1 MFSKRADG
9 RRIKTLLPY
18 YKIIP
23 YIMKERVDAQV
34 YFEDEISV
42 DALDDYIKRK
52 RDQGIKI
59 THMDVVLAAI
69 ARAVIEKPRLNRFIM
84 NRRIYARNEISI
96 SLALVKKLNEEDYV
110 DTTVKFKVK
119 PEDTIFTISEQ
130 VHKVVAENKQAT
142 QSNATDKLAAFIMSF
157 PNWLIKCII
166 NFVIFLDNHNL
177 LPKAVIEASPFHT
190 SIFLTN
196 LGSIG
201 IDSIYHHIYNFGTTS
216 GFLAMGGR
224 KERVKNYKT
233 GETEKYMTFRF
244 VMDERICDGYYYAKA
259 LSVFRRYIL
268 NPELL
273 ELPCEDV
280 KPDQK

>member
-1 MFSKRADG
+1 MFGKRADG
-9 RRIKTLLPY
+9 RRIKTLKPY

-23 YIMKERVDAQV
+23 YIMKQRVDAQV
-34 YFEDEISV
+34 YFEDEIAV
-42 DALDDYIKRK
+42 DRLEEYIKKCREK
-52 RDQGIKI
+52 GIKI

-69 ARAVIEKPRLNRFIM
+69 ARTAIEKPRINRFIM
-84 NRRIYARNEISI
+84 NRRIYARNETCI
-96 SLALVKKLNEEDYV
+96 SLAIVKKLSEGEYI
-110 DTTVKFKVK
+110 DTTVKFKIK

-130 VHKVVAENKQAT
+130 IRKEVAKNKEAT
-142 QSNATDKLAAFIMSF
+142 EENATDKLATFIMSF
-157 PNWLIKCII
+157 PNWIIKCII
-166 NFVIFLDNHNL
+166 NLVIFLDNHNL

-201 IDSIYHHIYNFGTTS
+201 IDSIFHHIYNFGTTS

-224 KERVKNYKT
+224 KERIKNYKT

-259 LSVFRRYIL
+259 LSVFRKYIL

-273 ELPCEDV
+273 ELPCENIEG
-280 KPDQK
+280 DQK

>member
-52 RDQGIKI
+52 REQGIKI

-84 NRRIYARNEISI
+84 NRRIYARNEVSI
-96 SLALVKKLNEEDYV
+96 SLALVKKLSDEDYV
-110 DTTVKFKVK
+110 DTTVKFKIK
-119 PEDTIFTISEQ
+119 PEDTIFNISEQ

-157 PNWLIKCII
+157 PNWVIKCII

-273 ELPCEDV
+273 ELPCDNV

>member
-9 RRIKTLLPY
+9 RRIKTLMPY

-23 YIMKERVDAQV
+23 YIMKQRVDAQV

-42 DALDDYIKRK
+42 DRLEEYIKSK
-52 RDQGIKI
+52 KEKGIKI

-69 ARAVIEKPRLNRFIM
+69 ARTVIEKPRLNRFIM
-84 NRRIYARNEISI
+84 NRRIFARNEVCI
-96 SLALVKKLNEEDYV
+96 SLAVVKKLNEEEYV

-119 PEDTIFTISEQ
+119 PEDTILTIAKN
-130 VHKVVAENKQAT
+130 VHEEVAKNKEAT
-142 QSNATDKLAAFIMSF
+142 EENATDKLAAFIMSF

-166 NFVIFLDNHNL
+166 NLVIFLDNHGL

-201 IDSIYHHIYNFGTTS
+201 IDSVYHHIYNFGTTS

-273 ELPCEDV
+273 ELPCENA
-280 KPDQK
+280 PEDQK

>member
-52 RDQGIKI
+52 REQGIKI

-84 NRRIYARNEISI
+84 NRRIYARNEVSI
-96 SLALVKKLNEEDYV
+96 SLALVKKLSDEDYV

-119 PEDTIFTISEQ
+119 PEDTIFNISEQ

-157 PNWLIKCII
+157 PNWVIKCII

-273 ELPCEDV
+273 ELPCDNV

>member
-1 MFSKRADG
+1 MFSKRGDG

-34 YFEDEISV
+34 YFEDEISI
-42 DALDDYIKRK
+42 DAVEEYIKK
-52 RDQGIKI
+52 KKEEGIRM

-69 ARAVIEKPRLNRFIM
+69 SRTILEKPRLNRFIM
-84 NRRIYARNEISI
+84 NRRIYARNELCI
-96 SLALVKKLNEEDYV
+96 SLAVVRKLTEQDYV

-119 PEDTIFTISEQ
+119 PEDTILTLAEQ
-130 VHKVVAENKQAT
+130 VHAEVAKNKEATENN
-142 QSNATDKLAAFIMSF
+142 STDKLAALIMSL
-157 PNWLIKCII
+157 PNWLIKFVI
-166 NFVIFLDNHNL
+166 NIVIFLDNHNL
-177 LPKAVIEASPFHT
+177 LPKAIIDASPFHT

-196 LGSIG
+196 LGSVG

-224 KERVKNYKT
+224 KERIKDYKT

-244 VMDERICDGYYYAKA
+244 VMDERICDGYYYARA
-259 LSVFRRYIL
+259 FSVFRRYML

-273 ELPCEDV
+273 EKPCENAQQ
-280 KPDQK
+280 DQK

>member
-9 RRIKTLLPY
+9 RRIKTLMPY

-42 DALDDYIKRK
+42 DRLEEYIKK
-52 RDQGIKI
+52 KKESGIRI

-69 ARAVIEKPRLNRFIM
+69 ARTVIEKPRLNRFIM
-84 NRRIYARNEISI
+84 NRRIYARNEVCI
-96 SLALVKKLNEEDYV
+96 SLAVVKKLSDEEYV
-110 DTTVKFKVK
+110 DTTVKFKIK
-119 PEDTIFTISEQ
+119 PEDTLDTISEQ
-130 VHKVVAENKQAT
+130 VRKTVAENKEAT
-142 QSNATDKLAAFIMSF
+142 QSNITDKLAAFIMSF
-157 PNWLIKCII
+157 PNWIIKCII
-166 NFVIFLDNHNL
+166 NLVIFLDNHNL

-224 KERVKNYKT
+224 KERIKNYKT

-259 LSVFRRYIL
+259 LTVFRRYIL

-273 ELPCEDV
+273 DLPCENALE
-280 KPDQK
+280 DQK